1 MIYWDQVSWKDPLII
16 SPSQERLHYTG
27 NCFYFIWPHLFLT
40 ELITNLTSN
49 VWELRAEIRRWL
61 QVSECEECVGGWLS
75 RSGHHVWCGLVS
87 PSWGEGGVSLQM
99 ARVITLCL
107 TRDTFYQWWLANDE
121 CQRWESW
128 GDGKHEQHSAQNT
141 NHTAVE
147 SDYHFTCLTTM
158 KVWAPCWQISPCH
171 DSWDPGKLHISLS
184 LNISHPC
191 NRFMIATW
199 CASLTSR
206 LQRK

>member
-1 MIYWDQVSWKDPLII
+1 MYESWEQKSEDDCRCQSVKNVLAGDCH
-16 SPSQERLHYTG
+16 EVV
-27 NCFYFIWPHLFLT
+27 
-40 ELITNLTSN
+40 ITCD
-49 VWELRAEIRRWL
+49 VA
-61 QVSECEECVGGWLS
+61 
-75 RSGHHVWCGLVS
+75 CGLVS
-87 PSWGEGGVSLQM
+87 PSWGEGECHSRWPESSLSVW
-99 ARVITLCL
+99 RGTHSIN
-107 TRDTFYQWWLANDE
+107 DDWLELSSGE

-206 LQRK
+206 L